1 MKGTNWAPQ
10 REEYEPEYDSEC
22 RRPARELADG
32 ADYGGGPAESKR
44 DKRRRDMVDRV
55 GRLLND
61 TVERRDR
68 SVKFLLEPPRLAA
81 PVVSAPC

>member
-1 MKGTNWAPQ
+1 MNSLRTGVGNTD
-10 REEYEPEYDSEC
+10 YEVVAY
-22 RRPARELADG
+22 G
-32 ADYGGGPAESKR
+32 NGGGVLETKR

-68 SVKFLLEPPRLAA
+68 
-81 PVVSAPC
+81 